1 MSLMTWNETYRTN
14 VSEVDAQHEELFR
27 LMNDLHD
34 SLTQDR
40 AVVAEKLNGVVQ
52 FVLNHFATE
61 EKYMQET
68 NYPNYAEHK
77 EAHDKLV
84 ETVGGLQAKFN
95 AGEAELTEEVT
106 AFVRDWLYNHIPGT
120 DKNYGPYLNEKG
132 IS

>member
-1 MSLMTWNETYRTN
+1 MTWNETYLTN
-14 VSEVDAQHEELFR
+14 VSEADAQHEELFR
-27 LMNDLHD
+27 MMNDLHD
-34 SLTQDR
+34 SLSADR
-40 AVVAEKLNGVVQ
+40 AVIGEKLNALVQ

-61 EKYMQET
+61 EKFMQET
-68 NYPNYAEHK
+68 NYPNYDQHK

-95 AGEAELTEEVT
+95 SGEAELTEEVT

-120 DKNYGPYLNEKG
+120 DKPYGPYLNEKG